1 MPLPPLKDPPGFKR
15 RLQTL
20 TVSVPLSG
28 FLMSTLL
35 AGNLGQTLSL
45 GLLPFSRHAFRRANR
60 ELADWWWGICV
71 TASHRINHVEL
82 MFTGDEIPPRENAI
96 VVVNHQQMPDITFL
110 MVLAREKGRLGDMK
124 WFVKDQ
130 LKYVPGVGW
139 GMVFL
144 DCLFVKRDWASDV
157 ENIRQT
163 FGRITRDSV
172 PLWLMLFPEGTRF
185 KPEKLERSRDF
196 ARKKGL
202 HQPEHTLVP
211 RTKGFVASV
220 QGLGEHL
227 DAVYDITIGY
237 EEGVPNLWQ
246 YVKGVCTR
254 AHLHVHR
261 APARDLPETDEGLS
275 NWLMHRFKRKDEL
288 LDHFYKNGAF
298 PDGQEKRHLSQRH
311 GARERHGD

>member
-1 MPLPPLKDPPGFKR
+1 MPLAPLKDPPGLKP
-15 RLQTL
+15 RLRAL
-20 TVSVPLSG
+20 TVSVPLSA
-28 FLMSTLL
+28 FLMSTLM

-71 TASHRINHVEL
+71 TLGRRLNKVEL
-82 MFTGDEIPPRENAI
+82 RLTGHELPPRENVI
-96 VVVNHQQMPDITFL
+96 VVANHQQMPDITFL
-110 MVLAREKGRLGDMK
+110 MLLARDRDRLGDMK

-144 DCLFVKRDWASDV
+144 DCLFVKRDWAADM
-157 ENIRQT
+157 ENISQT
-163 FGRITRDSV
+163 FGRITRDEV

-185 KPEKLERSRDF
+185 KPEKLERSHEF

-202 HQPEHTLVP
+202 YQPEHTLIP

-220 QGLGEHL
+220 KGLGQHL

-246 YVKGVCTR
+246 YVKGICPR
-254 AHLHVHR
+254 AHMHLHRV
-261 APARDLPETDEGLS
+261 PAAELPHTDEGLAT
-275 NWLMHRFKRKDEL
+275 WLMERFQRKDEL

-298 PDGQEKRHLSQRH
+298 PEG
-311 GARERHGD
+311 